1 MNTWKAVI
9 YLLASGQGLLVSLAL
24 LSRLKKNKSSFFL
37 GLIIMICSLEMLN
50 FWGMQVKYHA
60 SPTAFPFW
68 DFISYLFLPPALW
81 LFIELNTNPSFRFK
95 KKMSWLFAPAIAQIL
110 FSMGLTI
117 LVRINKIDRTISLLE
132 IKPYFFITEV
142 VPILGMFAGVFLFG
156 KRLYSLSQQ
165 VKSLSNFPTLHLVKL
180 YSLFFF
186 FLLITMLWA
195 AGVLWELPIFE
206 YVEVQ
211 LVVFLFLLGYIGYFK
226 PNFFEVPKILF
237 RENKKPI
244 SAFSN
249 YNDEKALEHLNKL
262 FKEDAL
268 YTRPKLSLKELSTE
282 LKLPTRYVSYLI
294 NTYHSTNFHEF
305 VNSYRVREVIQ
316 KLKKE
321 EEQHK
326 TILALALESGF
337 SSKSSFNQVFKTH
350 TGKSPSQYL
359 SLKKP

>member
-1 MNTWKAVI
+1 
-9 YLLASGQGLLVSLAL
+9 
-24 LSRLKKNKSSFFL
+24 
-37 GLIIMICSLEMLN
+37 
-50 FWGMQVKYHA
+50 
-60 SPTAFPFW
+60 
-68 DFISYLFLPPALW
+68 
-81 LFIELNTNPSFRFK
+81 
-95 KKMSWLFAPAIAQIL
+95 MSWLFAPAIAQIL